1 MITKISKLKNFGIF
15 YEFSWD
21 SGLPEFKR
29 FNLIYGWNRSGKTTI
44 SRVFESC
51 EKKCTYDE
59 KCFKQY
65 PKDAE
70 FEIAIDNFSVLR
82 SSGVAESTIQVKV
95 FNQDFVEENVS
106 FDPSDPCNPIVYVS
120 EEAIEDKNRL
130 DLLRQDAK
138 LLDKKYDLAKTTRD
152 AASKVEDTF
161 RISVAQTITQLLT
174 DKKNRDRYYSYD
186 KAKVKEKMGEVGI
199 AELADKILDPKVAQ
213 DLEALVK
220 SEVRNRQTPL
230 EIVPA
235 SPKGSLM
242 GIFGGGGFNRLFG
255 TIKGLLAR
263 KVDAEILKR
272 LIDPDS
278 FDGNLDEELNNWV
291 KQGFEMHKSKNQL
304 DKCLFCE
311 NQLSGDLFA
320 ALAKHFSKDYIE
332 LQESI
337 NSCMSDL
344 KAWRADKIPNQDVN
358 LYADLDSEYV
368 VLAKEYNS
376 IVDAQHKWLDNAET
390 WLGQKSNNPF
400 SSDIPEMVEAPDNYV
415 ERLNAVIIELNSIVS
430 RHNQRVDNHNQEV
443 LDAKGKLEL
452 HNIGIALSEQDYAK
466 YSLDL
471 EKSIE
476 GEEAARKA
484 LAECN
489 LEISELEKKTS
500 NIGGAVKK
508 INAHLKDFFGRE
520 EIVLGLNDPKNG
532 YTIRR
537 DGQLAKN
544 LSEGEKTAIAFSY
557 FIVKVEEKD
566 FKIKDSIIF
575 IDDPISSFDSNFIYH
590 CFSLIST
597 HFRDVGQLFIST
609 HNFQIFNLA
618 KEWLIKKN
626 RKVQQQNEKLVREGG
641 TAKPMPCELYMVE
654 NFVESDKRRAK
665 LSALD
670 STLRDYRSEYHFL
683 FSLLVRSTEA
693 DMNYEDF
700 YTIGNV
706 ARRFFD
712 IFADF
717 KIPDSRDQKQKME
730 EIVQQ
735 LNASVDAG
743 DKISDT
749 EWDKTYK
756 LINEFSHNSEPASA
770 IEHKDKSE
778 CKDAVRILLKIVKK
792 SDPKH
797 YSILEKSLSKS

>member
-15 YEFSWD
+15 YDFSWG

-59 KCFKQY
+59 RSFKQY

-70 FEIAIDNFSVLR
+70 FEVSIDGSLTLR
-82 SSGVAESTIQVKV
+82 SSGVTGSTVQVKV
-95 FNQDFVEENVS
+95 FNQDFIEENVS

-120 EEAIEDKNRL
+120 EEAIEDKARL
-130 DLLRQDAK
+130 NLLRQDVK
-138 LLDKKYDLAKTTRD
+138 LLDKKYDLAKTTKD
-152 AASKVEDTF
+152 AATRVEDTF

-174 DKKNRDRYYSYD
+174 DKRNRDRYYSYD
-186 KAKVKEKMGEVGI
+186 KAKVKEKISKFGI
-199 AELADKILDPKVAQ
+199 NGFADKILDPKVAQ
-213 DLEALVK
+213 DLEVLVK
-220 SEVRNRQTPL
+220 SEAKNQQPL
-230 EIVPA
+230 LEMVPV
-235 SPKGSLM
+235 SPKDSLI
-242 GIFGGGGFNRLFG
+242 GTFGGDFSRLFK
-255 TIKGLLAR
+255 TIKELLVR
-263 KVDAEILKR
+263 KVNAELLKR
-272 LIDPDS
+272 LIDPGS

-291 KQGFEMHKSKNQL
+291 KQGFEMHKSKNQF

-311 NQLSGDLFA
+311 SQLNGSFFA
-320 ALAKHFSKDYIE
+320 ALAKHYSKDYIE

-337 NSCMSDL
+337 NSCISDL
-344 KAWRADKIPNQDVN
+344 KAWYADKIPDQNIH
-358 LYADLDSEYV
+358 LYADLASEYV
-368 VLAKEYNS
+368 VLANEYNS
-376 IVDAQHKWLDNAET
+376 IVDDQHKWLDHAQM
-390 WLGQKSNNPF
+390 WLEQKSNNPF
-400 SSDIPEMVEAPDNYV
+400 NSDIPEMVEAPDNYI
-415 ERLNAVIIELNSIVS
+415 EKINAIIIELNSIVS
-430 RHNQRVDNHNQEV
+430 KHNQRVDNHNQEV
-443 LDAKGKLEL
+443 SDAKGELEL
-452 HNIGIALSEQDYAK
+452 HNIGIALSVQDYTK
-466 YSLDL
+466 YSQDL
-471 EKSIE
+471 KESIV
-476 GEEAARKA
+476 GEEKAKKA
-484 LAECN
+484 LADCN
-489 LEISELEKKTS
+489 QEISELEKKTS
-500 NIGGAVKK
+500 NIGGAVRK

-520 EIVLGLNDPKNG
+520 EIILELNEAKNG

-566 FKIKDSIIF
+566 FKIEESIIF

-626 RKVQQQNEKLVREGG
+626 RKVQQHNEKLTREGKN
-641 TAKPMPCELYMVE
+641 AKPMPCELYMIE

-670 STLRDYRSEYHFL
+670 STLRDYKSEYHFL
-683 FSLLVRSTEA
+683 FSLLVKSTGA

-730 EIVQQ
+730 EIVKQ
-735 LNASVDAG
+735 LNMNVDVV
-743 DKISDT
+743 DRISDAD
-749 EWDKTYK
+749 WDKTYK

-778 CKDAVRILLKIVKK
+778 CKDAVRILLDIVKK
-792 SDPKH
+792 SDSKH
-797 YSILEKSLSKS
+797 YSILEKSLV

>member
-1 MITKISKLKNFGIF
+1 MITKISKLKGFGIF
-15 YEFSWD
+15 YDFLWG

-59 KCFKQY
+59 KNFKQY

-70 FEIAIDNFSVLR
+70 FEITADDLSVLK
-82 SSGVAESTIQVKV
+82 STGVAGSTIQVKV

-106 FDPSDPCNPIVYVS
+106 FDPSDPCNPIIYVS

-138 LLDKKYDLAKTTRD
+138 LLDKKYDLAKTTKD
-152 AASKVEDTF
+152 AALKVEDTF

-174 DKKNRDRYYSYD
+174 DKKSHDRYYSYD
-186 KAKVKEKMGEVGI
+186 KAKIKEKINEIGI
-199 AELADKILDPKVAQ
+199 ANLASKILDSKVAQ
-213 DLEALVK
+213 DLEVLVK
-220 SEVRNRQTPL
+220 SEVKNGQPL
-230 EIVPA
+230 FEIVPVA
-235 SPKGSLM
+235 PKGSLM
-242 GIFGGGGFNRLFG
+242 GLLGGDFNRLFA
-255 TIKGLLAR
+255 TIKELLER
-263 KVDAEILKR
+263 KVDAELLKR

-278 FDGNLDEELNNWV
+278 FDGNLDEELNKWV
-291 KQGFEMHKSKNQL
+291 KQGFEMHKSKNQF

-311 NQLSGDLFA
+311 SQLSSDLFA

-344 KAWRADKIPNQDVN
+344 KAWYADKIPDQNAN
-358 LYADLDSEYV
+358 LYADMDSEYV
-368 VLAKEYNS
+368 VFAKEYNDV
-376 IVDAQHKWLDNAET
+376 VDAQHKWLDNAEM
-390 WLGQKSNNPF
+390 WLEQKNNNPF
-400 SSDIPEMVEAPDNYV
+400 SSGIPEMVEIPDDFV
-415 ERLNAVIIELNSIVS
+415 QKLNAIIIELNDIVVK
-430 RHNQRVDNHNQEV
+430 HNQRVDNHNQEV

-452 HNIGIALSEQDYAK
+452 HNIGIALSKQDYAK
-466 YSLDL
+466 YTLDL
-471 EKSIE
+471 EESIR
-476 GEEAARKA
+476 GEEAAKKA
-484 LAECN
+484 LAECS

-500 NIGGAVKK
+500 SIGGAVKK

-520 EIVLGLNDPKNG
+520 EIVLGLNDAKNG

-557 FIVKVEEKD
+557 FIVKVEENG
-566 FKIKDSIIF
+566 FKIEDSIIF

-626 RKVQQQNEKLVREGG
+626 RKVQQYNEKLVSEGKI
-641 TAKPMPCELYMVE
+641 AKPMPCELYMIE

-665 LSALD
+665 LSVLD

-683 FSLLVRSTEA
+683 FSLLVKSTDA

-730 EIVQQ
+730 EIVKQ
-735 LNASVDAG
+735 LNANVDEG
-743 DKISDT
+743 DKISDA

-778 CKDAVRILLKIVKK
+778 CRDAVRILLDMVKK

-797 YSILEKSLSKS
+797 YSVLEKSLS